1 MRYIVIMLILAGAC
15 FAGELTQEDKDRQD
29 AAYRSAVAKM
39 TETVS
44 DNLYGLWEAKETSET
59 DNVCMLSFYV
69 SKKHTVYVSYDRGP
83 DKTEIQTG
91 AMKTNKFFKTPD
103 INSDVVIE
111 IERRYSIKF
120 LDENTINV
128 TMLVHNGQGKFIEF
142 GKAKTFKRG
151 NNPSEEMKSLLKDYI
166 KNDADFQRE
175 QAKK

>member
-1 MRYIVIMLILAGAC
+1 MRYTAILLILANIS

-39 TETVS
+39 TETAS

-59 DNVCMLSFYV
+59 DDVCMLAFYV
-69 SKKHTVYVSYDRGP
+69 SKKHTIYVSYDRGT

-91 AMKTNKFFKTPD
+91 AMKTNKFFKTLD
-103 INSDVVIE
+103 TDSDVVIE

-120 LDENTINV
+120 LDENTIKV
-128 TMLVHNGQGKFIEF
+128 ITLVHNGQGKFIEY
-142 GKAKTFKRG
+142 GKAKIFKRG
-151 NNPSEEMKSLLKDYI
+151 GVPSKEMKSLLGDYI